1 MSSGVGSRMKTG
13 YFDGTGAE
21 VKVAIPEFTPR
32 RVELINSEDLITLV
46 HTDRMPAASG
56 LKTVQGT
63 PVVLSFITTGGI
75 TLVEQLE
82 LDSEVDV
89 TDPANP
95 VNVISRGFKV
105 GTDSVNA
112 SGKDVFWTAW
122 E

>member
-1 MSSGVGSRMKTG
+1 MKTG

-32 RVELINSEDLITLV
+32 RVELVNSEGLITLV

-63 PVVLSFITTGGI
+63 PVVISYITSGGI

-82 LDSEVDV
+82 LDSEVDR

-112 SGKDVFWTAW
+112 SGEDVFWTAW